1 MSIRSKVLREIEKKP
16 RRLKELKEKLGN
28 DKKVQRAVEELLAKG
43 RICQKQG
50 AYFAVKSRMAEEAL
64 PCTLVKLCG
73 SYGFAAQNAG

>member
-43 RICQKQG
+43 GFYAALYQSQ
-50 AYFAVKSRMAEEAL
+50 FADMSE
-64 PCTLVKLCG
+64 
-73 SYGFAAQNAG
+73 